1 MSRGAHVLAVLV
13 PEIGGR
19 EGAAAL
25 LAAEAGRIARALGG
39 RAATAEFVSADARL
53 DVEAALEAM
62 AAHVRTLDP
71 RVVLMLDGD
80 LSRELAPRLALALGS
95 SALVGCTGVAV
106 AGDAIVYSKPVYGGW
121 LEQQLFYA
129 NDSVEVVTL
138 VDSALSA
145 APVAT
150 EAEVPAAMP
159 AATEAEVPAVMPPA
173 TAPADPGPETFET
186 TLDVRRPAG
195 SPAIRRLEI
204 VPPDYRTVD
213 IVHATRIVAVGMGA
227 VPSAPVVTPGS
238 SSVAAGESGGAD
250 EGAPGELLT
259 HVRDLADL
267 LEGSVAATRPLVDD
281 GHLPKER
288 LVGQT
293 GKTVAPEL
301 YLALGISGSPH
312 HVAGIQGAG
321 TILAVDR
328 DPAAPIFQFA
338 DSGYVADLREILP
351 AVIRRI
357 EEWRDGGR

>member
-1 MSRGAHVLAVLV
+1 MSRGTDVLAVLV

-39 RAATAEFVSADARL
+39 RMATAEVVGADARL
-53 DVEAALEAM
+53 DVEAALVVV

-106 AGDAIVYSKPVYGGW
+106 TGDATVYSKPVYGGW
-121 LEQQLFYA
+121 LEQQLSYA

-138 VDSALSA
+138 VDGALSA
-145 APVAT
+145 APAAMPPAAT
-150 EAEVPAAMP
+150 TAEVPAEEPAAMP
-159 AATEAEVPAVMPPA
+159 PTGPV
-173 TAPADPGPETFET
+173 PETLET

-213 IVHATRIVAVGMGA
+213 IVHARRIVAVGMGA
-227 VPSAPVVTPGS
+227 VPAAPAATPGS
-238 SSVAAGESGGAD
+238 ASVTAGESGDSA
-250 EGAPGELLT
+250 EEAAPGELMT
-259 HVRDLADL
+259 HVRHLADL

-293 GKTVAPEL
+293 GRTVAPEL

-351 AVIRRI
+351 ALIRRI
-357 EEWRDGGR
+357 EEWRDVGR

>member
-1 MSRGAHVLAVLV
+1 MLV
-13 PEIGGR
+13 PEIGSR

-39 RAATAEFVSADARL
+39 RVATAEVVSADARL
-53 DVEAALEAM
+53 DVEAALEVV
-62 AAHVRTLDP
+62 AAYVRTLDP

-80 LSRELAPRLALALGS
+80 LSRELAPRLALTLGS

-106 AGDAIVYSKPVYGGW
+106 AGDTVVYSKPVYGGW
-121 LEQQLFYA
+121 LEQRLSYA
-129 NDSVEVVTL
+129 SDSVEVVTL

-145 APVAT
+145 APA
-150 EAEVPAAMP
+150 APA
-159 AATEAEVPAVMPPA
+159 PA
-173 TAPADPGPETFET
+173 TSGTVALAAPAGPVPETLET
-186 TLDVRRPAG
+186 ALDARRPTG

-213 IVHATRIVAVGMGA
+213 IVHAARIVAVGMGA
-227 VPSAPVVTPGS
+227 VHSESA
-238 SSVAAGESGGAD
+238 
-250 EGAPGELLT
+250 GAPGSASVTAVGSGGSAEEAVPGELMT
-259 HVRDLADL
+259 HVRHLAAL

-351 AVIRRI
+351 ALIGRI
-357 EEWRDGGR
+357 EEWRDVGR